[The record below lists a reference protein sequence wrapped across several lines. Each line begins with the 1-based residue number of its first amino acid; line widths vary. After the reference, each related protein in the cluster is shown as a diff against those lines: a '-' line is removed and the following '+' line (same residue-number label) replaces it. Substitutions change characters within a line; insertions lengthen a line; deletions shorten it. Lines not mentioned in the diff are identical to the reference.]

1 MLSVHSGIQMD
12 HPMHE
17 EAEEATRERRA
28 RSHSTRVAILALL
41 AEDDRELTVAQ
52 IRGELP
58 DNFTLRN
65 IYYHLRVLE
74 VSHLLARDGSR
85 YRLI

>member
-1 MLSVHSGIQMD
+1 MD

-17 EAEEATRERRA
+17 EEEEAARERRA

-41 AEDDRELTVAQ
+41 AEDDRELTVPQ
-52 IRGELP
+52 IRAELP
-58 DNFTLRN
+58 DSFTLRN

-85 YRLI
+85 YRLT

>member
-1 MLSVHSGIQMD
+1 MG
-12 HPMHE
+12 HPMHD
-17 EAEEATRERRA
+17 EAEEAAREQRA
-28 RSHSTRVAILALL
+28 RSHSTRVAILTLL
-41 AEDDRELTVAQ
+41 GEGGRELTGPQ
-52 IRGELP
+52 IRAELP
-58 DNFTLRN
+58 DDFALGN